1 MSKLLEPAEGWQR
14 SSKPRIAPASK
25 KDNLL
30 TRAVLLGIEKVGD
43 LSAANLWLL
52 LMNNSRL
59 LPHFVNY
66 AMKLMPGGELPR
78 VDTELVILRIG
89 WKLRCRYE
97 WGQHVDIGV
106 RAGVTRAQIHA
117 VAAFG
122 ADGEISEGVQDE
134 VLTTIQVL
142 MLRAVDEFLASACV
156 SDETTQALSEHLKP
170 ALLTELLLLI
180 GWYQGLAGVLNTS
193 GIELDEVLEKVVAEY
208 TAV

>member
-1 MSKLLEPAEGWQR
+1 MSRLLEPAGGWQR
-14 SSKPRIAPASK
+14 SAKPRIQPVSK
-25 KDNLL
+25 QDSLL
-30 TRAVLLGIEKVGD
+30 TRAALLGIEKVGG
-43 LSAANLWLL
+43 LNAANLWLL
-52 LMNNSRL
+52 LMNNTRL

-89 WKLRCRYE
+89 WNLRCRYE

-106 RAGVTRAQIHA
+106 RAGVTDAQIHA

-122 ADGEISEGVQDE
+122 EGVDGAE
-134 VLTTIQVL
+134 EAALTPIQAL

-156 SDETTQALSEHLKP
+156 SDETTQSLSEELKP

-193 GIELDEVLEKVVAEY
+193 GIELDEALEKVVAEH
-208 TAV
+208 TAI